1 MRRKA
6 YGKIT
11 LYLKVTGRHQGNLH
25 FDNITVP
32 IDLFDMVYLEK
43 NDRMEIKT
51 DKSYL
56 PNDKRN
62 TVYQAISIMK
72 ERYHIKDNFAVKIV
86 KNIPAQSGL
95 GGGSADAA
103 AVIHMLNDLYHLNLD
118 NQALIEVGK
127 MIDEDTV
134 FCLFNQPAHI
144 QGYGDKIT
152 FLENN
157 MELHYLLIKPPYGI
171 STKRFMKSFKNFSKD
186 KSKAST
192 IIEALK
198 VGDFSSLVDSTH
210 NDFQKNVMKR
220 NKYIKKI
227 IKDMQKYELEGV
239 TMTGSG
245 SSVFG
250 LSQDQKKVQE
260 AYEALVLKYPF
271 IKYGKIL

>member
-11 LYLKVTGRHQGNLH
+11 LHLHVKGRSHGNLQFH
-25 FDNITVP
+25 NVTVP

-43 NDRMEIKT
+43 SETMKIMT

-62 TVYQAISIMK
+62 TVFQAIRLMK
-72 ERYHIKDNFAVKIV
+72 EKYNIKENFSVRIV

-103 AVIHMLNDLYHLNLD
+103 AVIRMIDEMYTLNL
-118 NQALIEVGK
+118 NEHELIELASQ
-127 MIDEDTV
+127 IDEDTA
-134 FCLFNQPAHI
+134 FCLFNKPAEVGGI
-144 QGYGDKIT
+144 GNELRFIT
-152 FLENN
+152 TNLN
-157 MELHYLLIKPPYGI
+157 LYYLLIKPPYGI
-171 STKRFMKSFKNFSKD
+171 STKRFMKSFDDFKEKDERLSQLIAGLKKNDYKQVV
-186 KSKAST
+186 
-192 IIEALK
+192 EN
-198 VGDFSSLVDSTH
+198 TH
-210 NDFQKNVMKR
+210 NDFQKSVMKKNR
-220 NKYIKKI
+220 YIKKI
-227 IKDMQKYELEGV
+227 SRDMEKLGLEGV

-250 LSQDQKKVQE
+250 LSEDLKTVQS